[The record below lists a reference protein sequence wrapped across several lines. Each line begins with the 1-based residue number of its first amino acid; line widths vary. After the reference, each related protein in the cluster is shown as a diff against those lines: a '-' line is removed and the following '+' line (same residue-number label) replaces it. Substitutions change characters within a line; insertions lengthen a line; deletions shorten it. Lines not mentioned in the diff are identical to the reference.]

1 MEGDV
6 SHVFTKI
13 VFVPSKLGVAL
24 DHIYQEITLRKL
36 RNESD
41 LQKLCL
47 SHASVV
53 APVQS
58 PQKNSFLSTL
68 VDIWKNTKL
77 SFVYLKTA
85 ISAVMFMEH
94 LPPTEAESILLIHC
108 KTSRKTC

>member
-6 SHVFTKI
+6 SHIFTKI

-47 SHASVV
+47 SLASVE
-53 APVQS
+53 VQS
-58 PQKNSFLSTL
+58 PQKNSFLSIL

-85 ISAVMFMEH
+85 ISALMFMEH
-94 LPPTEAESILLIHC
+94 LPPTEAKVILLIHC